1 MATRYDDARGRRS
14 CSTAKRRYQRGDRET
29 EQKGWHGK
37 ARGEGGERGRKTGT
51 FAYMVTDY
59 RGTKGRRALGPLFL
73 EETRRSFSLP
83 HRHPSP
89 RLLRVPYSELL
100 ITFACIS
107 PLFLPHALGRSSRCS
122 LLLQLRL
129 FLALSF
135 CLLFPSPFLSFS
147 LSVPHALCI

>member
-1 MATRYDDARGRRS
+1 
-14 CSTAKRRYQRGDRET
+14 
-29 EQKGWHGK
+29 
-37 ARGEGGERGRKTGT
+37 
-51 FAYMVTDY
+51 MVTDY

-83 HRHPSP
+83 RRHPSP

-107 PLFLPHALGRSSRCS
+107 PLFLPHALARSSRCS
-122 LLLQLRL
+122 LLLRLRL

-135 CLLFPSPFLSFS
+135 CLLLPSPFLSFS
-147 LSVPHALCI
+147 LSLSSFLSLTLCLSFFLLLSFCVSDPKMIFAHSDREDAGKKAKPVER